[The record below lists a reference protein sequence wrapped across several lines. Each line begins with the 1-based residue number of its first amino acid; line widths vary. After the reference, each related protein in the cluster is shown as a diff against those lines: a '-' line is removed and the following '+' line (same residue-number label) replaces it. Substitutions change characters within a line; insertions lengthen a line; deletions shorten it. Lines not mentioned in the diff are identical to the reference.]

1 MNTLR
6 YSIPY
11 IIYIAIFA
19 IFPFV
24 FTFIFAG
31 LHFSLKSIGI
41 IPITEIVKN
50 TFIFSVFT
58 AVFATVVG
66 YFLAIV
72 ADMLTRRWARLFS
85 LFVILPFTIP
95 FTASALIWSISLY
108 GGGYGWFTYL
118 LHIAYDPLYFPSTAI
133 YGVTL
138 VSIWTSIPFA
148 FLIIFS
154 AFKSIPQEVVESSQV
169 DGLKLSEYYF
179 SVANPLIGKAFWTAF
194 ILNFVLS
201 LGNFDLPYV
210 MTGGGP
216 GYASTTLPLIV
227 YEEFFILDNVPAGAF
242 FAAILSI
249 IATIP
254 SIGLL
259 YAIKEKRSPMP
270 SLRIRLN
277 DEMFKIILGAF
288 SAVVLFF
295 LDMPIYWMIIVS
307 IRSPIEDFIS
317 PPDFFPTKI
326 DMSFLVDA
334 ARDSIPYMI
343 SSIVVS
349 LAVALITIFISSA
362 ASFEITKSKR
372 LSFLLPLSIYFYSLP
387 SASYIIPVYLMISFL
402 GLLNTWWGLILAS
415 PVFTATYSVWLMY
428 NFFSVMP
435 KSYEEAAD
443 VFGIKNKF
451 FRIILPLS
459 RPVLI
464 SSFLLSFIF
473 SWHLLFYPLVL
484 TYTPYCMNFPPQG
497 SETVTIFALNAIGDL
512 TINWGELASSAL
524 ISSIPVLIVA
534 WYAIDRVIKGAYKGG
549 LKFV

>member
-1 MNTLR
+1 MVYL
-6 YSIPY
+6 S
-11 IIYIAIFA
+11 IFA
-19 IFPFV
+19 VFPFI

-31 LHFSLKSIGI
+31 LHFSFKSIELV
-41 IPITEIVKN
+41 PVSEIVKN

-58 AVFATVVG
+58 AVFSTVIG
-66 YFLAIV
+66 YLLAIT
-72 ADMLTRRWARLFS
+72 ADLLNRKWARLFS

-95 FTASALIWSISLY
+95 FTASALIWTISMY

-118 LHIAYDPLYFPSTAI
+118 LHIENDPLYFHSTAI

-154 AFKSIPQEVVESSQV
+154 AFKSIPQEIIESVRV

-179 SVANPLIGKAFWTAF
+179 NIANPMIGKAFWTAF

-201 LGNFDLPYV
+201 LGNFDLPFV
-210 MTGGGP
+210 MTNGGP
-216 GYASTTLPLIV
+216 GYSSTTLPLIV
-227 YEEFFILDNVPAGAF
+227 YQEFFIIGNVPAGAF
-242 FAAILSI
+242 FAAILSV
-249 IATIP
+249 IATLP
-254 SIGLL
+254 SIALL
-259 YAIKEKRSPMP
+259 YAIKGRSPMP
-270 SLRIRLN
+270 SLNIRMN
-277 DEMFKIILGAF
+277 DKLFKIVLGF
-288 SAVVLFF
+288 VSAIVLFF

-307 IRSPIEDFIS
+307 IRSPLENFVS
-317 PPDFFPTKI
+317 PPDFFPTRFNP
-326 DMSFLVDA
+326 SFIIGA
-334 ARDSIPYMI
+334 ARESVPYLI
-343 SSIVVS
+343 TSVVVS
-349 LAVALITIFISSA
+349 LAVAIITISISST
-362 ASFEITKSKR
+362 ASFEITKNRR
-372 LSFLLPLSIYFYSLP
+372 LGFLLPLSIYFYSLP

-428 NFFSVMP
+428 NFFSMMP

-459 RPVLI
+459 RPVLV

-497 SETVTIFALNAIGDL
+497 AETVTIFALNAIGDL
-512 TINWGELASSAL
+512 TINWGQLASSAL
-524 ISSIPVLIVA
+524 ISSLPVLIIA

-549 LKFV
+549 VKFV